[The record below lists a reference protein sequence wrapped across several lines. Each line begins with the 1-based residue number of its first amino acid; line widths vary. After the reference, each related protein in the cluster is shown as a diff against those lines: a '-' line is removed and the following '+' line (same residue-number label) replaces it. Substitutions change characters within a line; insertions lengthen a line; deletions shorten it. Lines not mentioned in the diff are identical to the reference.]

1 MDTTEKTVAKNYVYR
16 GAIINVRC
24 DDALLPGGK
33 PCKREIV
40 EHRGGAAV
48 LCVKNGKI
56 AFVKQYRYAYG
67 KEMTE
72 IPVGKLEAGE
82 EPLSAAKRELKEET
96 GTEAEKFEKIAEV
109 YPSPGYT
116 NEIIY
121 VYRAYPLSVGEA
133 SPDAD
138 EFLQAFW
145 LDEAEVKQMIAD
157 GKISDAKTLI
167 ALQYYFLSE
176 KK

>member
-1 MDTTEKTVAKNYVYR
+1 MTRR
-16 GAIINVRC
+16 GFWQSPWDGNF
-24 DDALLPGGK
+24 LWSL
-33 PCKREIV
+33 
-40 EHRGGAAV
+40 
-48 LCVKNGKI
+48 
-56 AFVKQYRYAYG
+56 FRYC
-67 KEMTE
+67 
-72 IPVGKLEAGE
+72 
-82 EPLSAAKRELKEET
+82 
-96 GTEAEKFEKIAEV
+96 EKFEKIAEV

-133 SPDAD
+133 SPDDD

-176 KK
+176 RK